1 MPITMIDN
9 ERQARI
15 KVVGVGG
22 GGGNA
27 INRMIQSGMHGVEF
41 IAINTDA
48 QALETSSADFF
59 LCIGDSV
66 TRGLGAGAD
75 PEVGHQAVEEDR
87 EKVSDLLQDADLV
100 FITAGMGGGTGT
112 GAAPVVAEIARQQ
125 GALAV
130 GIVTEPFMMEGSPRM
145 NNARSGIEELQE
157 HVDTLITIKN
167 QRLLTICGREATL
180 KDAFFKADEVLMQA
194 TRGIADLITIPGMIN
209 LDFNDVRT
217 VISKGGDAIMGVGA
231 HCGENRA
238 VEAARKAINSPLLE
252 DVSISGAKGVL
263 INIAADSNLTLFEV
277 NEAMSLIHE
286 ATGPDATIIFGT
298 VIDDS
303 LEGDIRVTVI
313 ATGFSHGREN
323 TIPFRK
329 LEQENS
335 LQSQAVNADAPS
347 VENQAPID
355 GLGRSANSPLNAPVF
370 RGNTNVK
377 ANAPEN
383 GNGNANGNSLP
394 QQQGG
399 EPAENLDIP
408 TFLRRKMNA

>member
-1 MPITMIDN
+1 MVDN

-15 KVVGVGG
+15 KVIGVGG

-48 QALETSSADFF
+48 QALETSSADFS

-75 PEVGHQAVEEDR
+75 PEIGRQAVEEDR
-87 EKVSDLLQDADLV
+87 EKVSERLQDADLV

-112 GAAPVVAEIARQQ
+112 GAAPVVAAIAREQ

-167 QRLLTICGREATL
+167 QRLLTICGRETTL

-217 VISKGGDAIMGVGA
+217 VISKGGDAIMGVGG
-231 HCGENRA
+231 HSGENRA

-252 DVSISGAKGVL
+252 DVSIAGAKGVL

-286 ATGPDATIIFGT
+286 ATGPEATIIFGT
-298 VIDDS
+298 VIDDG

-313 ATGFSHGREN
+313 ATGFNHSKDN
-323 TIPFRK
+323 TLPFRSG
-329 LEQENS
+329 EQEKA
-335 LQSQAVNADAPS
+335 LEAIS
-347 VENQAPID
+347 VDQPAAETPALLG
-355 GLGRSANSPLNAPVF
+355 GLGLPAGSPLDTPAYLS
-370 RGNTNVK
+370 
-377 ANAPEN
+377 N
-383 GNGNANGNSLP
+383 GNGADSRQGNSNGNEVAP
-394 QQQGG
+394 QQGQGTA
-399 EPAENLDIP
+399 PADNLDIP
-408 TFLRRKMNA
+408 TFLRRRMNA

>member
-1 MPITMIDN
+1 MPITMVDN

-15 KVVGVGG
+15 KVIGVGG

-48 QALETSSADFF
+48 QALETSSADFS

-75 PEVGHQAVEEDR
+75 PEVGRQAVEEDR
-87 EKVSDLLQDADLV
+87 EKVSERLQDADLV

-112 GAAPVVAEIARQQ
+112 GAAPVVAAIAREQ

-167 QRLLTICGREATL
+167 QRLLTICGRETTL

-217 VISKGGDAIMGVGA
+217 VISKGGDAIMGVGG
-231 HCGENRA
+231 HSGENRA

-252 DVSISGAKGVL
+252 DVSIAGAKGVL

-286 ATGPDATIIFGT
+286 ATGPEATIIFGT
-298 VIDDS
+298 VIDDG

-313 ATGFSHGREN
+313 ATGFNHSKDN
-323 TIPFRK
+323 TLPFRSG
-329 LEQENS
+329 EQEKA
-335 LQSQAVNADAPS
+335 LEAIS
-347 VENQAPID
+347 VDQPAAETPALLG
-355 GLGRSANSPLNAPVF
+355 GLGLPAGSPLDTPAYLS
-370 RGNTNVK
+370 
-377 ANAPEN
+377 N
-383 GNGNANGNSLP
+383 GNGAASRQGNSNSNEVAP
-394 QQQGG
+394 QQGQGTA
-399 EPAENLDIP
+399 PADNLDIP
-408 TFLRRKMNA
+408 TFLRRRMNA

>member
-1 MPITMIDN
+1 MPITMVDN

-15 KVVGVGG
+15 KVIGVGG

-48 QALETSSADFF
+48 QALETSSADFS

-75 PEVGHQAVEEDR
+75 PEVGRQAVEEDR
-87 EKVSDLLQDADLV
+87 EKVSERLQDADLV

-112 GAAPVVAEIARQQ
+112 GAAPVVAAIAREQ

-145 NNARSGIEELQE
+145 NNARTGIEELQG

-167 QRLLTICGREATL
+167 QRLLTICGRETTL
-180 KDAFFKADEVLMQA
+180 KDAFFKADEVLLQA

-231 HCGENRA
+231 HSGENRA

-286 ATGPDATIIFGT
+286 ATGPEATIIFGT
-298 VIDDS
+298 VIDDG

-313 ATGFSHGREN
+313 ATGFNHSKDN
-323 TIPFRK
+323 TIPFRSG
-329 LEQENS
+329 EQEKA
-335 LQSQAVNADAPS
+335 LQAIS
-347 VENQAPID
+347 VDQPVAETPALLD
-355 GLGRSANSPLNAPVF
+355 GLGLPAGSPLDTPVYLSN
-370 RGNTNVK
+370 GNG
-377 ANAPEN
+377 AASRQGN
-383 GNGNANGNSLP
+383 GNGNEVAP
-394 QQQGG
+394 QQGQG
-399 EPAENLDIP
+399 AAAADNLDVP